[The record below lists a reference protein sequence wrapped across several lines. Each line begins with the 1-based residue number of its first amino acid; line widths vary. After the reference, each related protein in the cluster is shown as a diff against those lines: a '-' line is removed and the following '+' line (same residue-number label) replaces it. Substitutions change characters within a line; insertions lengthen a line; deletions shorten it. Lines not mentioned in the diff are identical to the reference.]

1 MATVKVSTTKHAN
14 RAINYA
20 HKRATV
26 EQGYQCDVSNTK
38 TEMAT
43 IRNLYAKPSGVQAHL
58 VIQSFSPEESLK
70 LGDQKINQI
79 GLELAEKVAPNHQV
93 AVYTHADK
101 AHIHNHIVI
110 NAVNLETGEKF
121 HQHNEFNYV
130 KGLSD
135 ELVQAHGLKIT
146 QNNRL
151 ERQTMAERKLQAK
164 GITPWKQII
173 RQAIDEAM
181 GDSTICSYN
190 QFRGVLSQNGIKVHA
205 TSKDVTFELSGA
217 NKRVR
222 GAKLG
227 ADYQKQTLFTEF
239 DRRTSMIERTNV
251 PNALQKDA
259 QLQREKLAEQQAQ
272 HEKQQKM
279 RAKQS
284 QRDFGFYR

>member
-1 MATVKVSTTKHAN
+1 MATVKVSTTKSAN

-26 EQGYQCDVSNTK
+26 EQGYQCDVSNAK

-58 VIQSFSPEESLK
+58 IIQSFSPEESLK

-121 HQHNEFNYV
+121 HQHNEFKYV
-130 KGLSD
+130 KGLND

-146 QNNRL
+146 QATSA
-151 ERQTMAERKLQAK
+151 ERYSMAERKLEAK
-164 GITPWKQII
+164 GITPWKQVI
-173 RQAIDEAM
+173 RQAIDETM
-181 GDSTICSYN
+181 RNTDIRSYN
-190 QFRGVLSQNGIKVHA
+190 QFRAALEQKGVNVYAAPKN
-205 TSKDVTFELSGA
+205 VTFELSGT

-222 GAKLG
+222 GTKLG
-227 ADYQKQTLFTEF
+227 VDYQKEILFSAFDQRSKTLERP
-239 DRRTSMIERTNV
+239 DLQAVAENRR
-251 PNALQKDA
+251 K
-259 QLQREKLAEQQAQ
+259 QQAI
-272 HEKQQKM
+272 QQKN
-279 RAKQS
+279 RAKQV
-284 QRDFGFYR
+284 QRDRGFYR